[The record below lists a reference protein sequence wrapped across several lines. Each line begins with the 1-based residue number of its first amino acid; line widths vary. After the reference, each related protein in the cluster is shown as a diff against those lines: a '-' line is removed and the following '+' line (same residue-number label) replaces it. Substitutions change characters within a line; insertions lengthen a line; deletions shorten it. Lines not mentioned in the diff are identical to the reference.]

1 MRSDMFL
8 RRFIFG
14 GEDGGACGE
23 QGAVHV
29 SAEDL
34 YTAEKGFGFVTER
47 NRRKQALL
55 QLPELNSAFDTVY
68 WYRNEDLSCV
78 EEDAF
83 GCWLDSE
90 AEIGRLEREAGEP
103 FWGERRRIPLS
114 FKLDVPRQG
123 NYKVT
128 VTIRGIQSRPFRPD
142 HSQFPGGGALRNSG
156 TIYPAGRLYADS
168 VCP

>member
-68 WYRNEDLSCV
+68 WYRNE
-78 EEDAF
+78 
-83 GCWLDSE
+83 

-103 FWGERRRIPLS
+103 FLGERRRIPLS

-168 VCP
+168 VRP

>member
-90 AEIGRLEREAGEP
+90 AGEP
-103 FWGERRRIPLS
+103 FLGERRRIPLS

-156 TIYPAGRLYADS
+156 TIYPAGRLPVYP

>member
-1 MRSDMFL
+1 MFL

-90 AEIGRLEREAGEP
+90 AEIGRPGSLFGGSAGGFP
-103 FWGERRRIPLS
+103 FHSSWTCP
-114 FKLDVPRQG
+114 V
-123 NYKVT
+123 
-128 VTIRGIQSRPFRPD
+128 RGI
-142 HSQFPGGGALRNSG
+142 
-156 TIYPAGRLYADS
+156 IK
-168 VCP
+168 